1 MSSCELKN
9 QLYTNASAAV
19 QHNKMQVNLLN
30 LTATQAV
37 PNFDLHPDVSK
48 GQAEKF

>member
-1 MSSCELKN
+1 MSSCELKKKKN

-30 LTATQAV
+30 LTATQAAR
-37 PNFDLHPDVSK
+37 NFDLHPDISK
-48 GQAEKF
+48 FS